1 LAPWKEG
8 RCSEVLGTPPWD
20 SALDTDQRFRFIQTN
35 GLQKIITAWRMQDR
49 VSPVLVDLLQA
60 LLKKNP
66 KDRMT
71 IDDARK
77 HAWFQQA

>member
-1 LAPWKEG
+1 
-8 RCSEVLGTPPWD
+8 
-20 SALDTDQRFRFIQTN
+20 
-35 GLQKIITAWRMQDR
+35 MQDR